1 MRAMNKWGGCMNILV
16 VDDEQDLRYLLEIE
30 LSKANHQVVSAA
42 DGLMALE
49 LLKERVFDFVIC
61 DIMMPRLDG
70 LNLLRK
76 VRDFSMVPFMFL
88 TARGEEMDK
97 VLGFGLG
104 ADDYLVKPFAM
115 AELLARVE
123 AIGRRSVYVKQNKQI
138 VIGKLVL
145 DVDGCQITADGKLL
159 ELNTKEYLL
168 LKYLMEH
175 PGHVFTKAQLY
186 EAIWQQDAYFDDNT
200 VMVHISHL
208 RKLIEDQP
216 RNPQYIQTVFGIG
229 YRFKKAGNG
238 V

>member
-1 MRAMNKWGGCMNILV
+1 MNILV

-30 LSKANHQVVSAA
+30 LKRAGHQVVCAP
-42 DGLMALE
+42 DGLAALE
-49 LLKERVFDFVIC
+49 QLKENVFDFVIC

-70 LNLLRK
+70 LNLLRQ
-76 VRDFSMVPFMFL
+76 VRNFSMVPFMFL

-123 AIGRRSVYVKQNKQI
+123 AIGRRSVYTKQNKQI
-138 VIGKLVL
+138 VIDKLVL
-145 DVDGCQITADGKLL
+145 DVDGCQITLDGKLL

-229 YRFKKAGNG
+229 YRFKKAGHG

>member
-1 MRAMNKWGGCMNILV
+1 MNILV

-30 LSKANHQVVSAA
+30 LTKANHLVVSAA
-42 DGLMALE
+42 DGLLALE
-49 LLKERVFDFVIC
+49 QLKQKDFDFVIC

-70 LNLLRK
+70 LNLLRQ
-76 VRDFSMVPFMFL
+76 VRTFSMVPFMFL

-123 AIGRRSVYVKQNKQI
+123 AIGRRSVYTKQNKQI
-138 VIGKLVL
+138 VIGKLAL
-145 DVDGCQITADGKLL
+145 DADGCQITLDGKLL

-168 LKYLMEH
+168 LKFLMEH

-216 RNPQYIQTVFGIG
+216 RNPEYIQTVFGIG

-238 V
+238 A

>member
-1 MRAMNKWGGCMNILV
+1 MNILV

-30 LSKANHQVVSAA
+30 LTKANHTVASAA
-42 DGLMALE
+42 DGLKALE
-49 LLKERVFDFVIC
+49 MIKEQAFDMIIC

-70 LNLLRK
+70 LNLLRQI
-76 VRDFSMVPFMFL
+76 RQFSMVPFLFL

-123 AIGRRSVYVKQNKQI
+123 AIGRRSAYVSQHQHKTV
-138 VIGKLVL
+138 VIGKLSL
-145 DVDGCQITADGKLL
+145 DAIACQIMLDGQPL

-168 LKYLMEH
+168 LKYFMEH
-175 PGHVFTKAQLY
+175 PGQVFTKAQLY
-186 EAIWQQDAYFDDNT
+186 EAIWQQDAYSDDNT

-208 RKLIEDQP
+208 RKLIEEQP
-216 RNPQYIQTVFGIG
+216 KNPQYIQTVFGIG
-229 YRFKKAGNG
+229 YRFKKAGSG
-238 V
+238 Q

>member
-1 MRAMNKWGGCMNILV
+1 MTGGGLMNILV

-30 LSKANHQVVSAA
+30 LTKANHQVVCAA
-42 DGLMALE
+42 DGLLALE
-49 LLKERVFDFVIC
+49 QLKERVFDFVIC

-70 LNLLRK
+70 LNLLRQ
-76 VRDFSMVPFMFL
+76 VRTFAMVPFMFL

-123 AIGRRSVYVKQNKQI
+123 AIGRRSVYAKQNKQI

-145 DVDGCQITADGKLL
+145 DVDSCQITSDGKLL

-216 RNPQYIQTVFGIG
+216 RNPEYIQTVFGIG
-229 YRFKKAGNG
+229 YRFKKAGSG

>member
-1 MRAMNKWGGCMNILV
+1 MNILV

-30 LSKANHQVVSAA
+30 LTKSNHSVTCAA
-42 DGLMALE
+42 DGLLALE
-49 LLKERVFDFVIC
+49 LIRDQSFDMVIC

-70 LNLLRK
+70 LNLLRQI
-76 VRDFSMVPFMFL
+76 RQFTMVPFLFL

-123 AIGRRSVYVKQNKQI
+123 AIGRRSAYVSQHQHKTI
-138 VIGKLVL
+138 VNGKLSL
-145 DVDGCQITADGKLL
+145 DAAACQITLDGQLL

-175 PGHVFTKAQLY
+175 PGQVFTKAQLY

-208 RKLIEDQP
+208 RKLIEEQP

-238 V
+238 

>member
-1 MRAMNKWGGCMNILV
+1 VNILV
-16 VDDEQDLRYLLEIE
+16 VDDEQDLRFLLEIE
-30 LSKANHQVVSAA
+30 LMKANHSVTCAA
-42 DGLMALE
+42 DGLSALE
-49 LLKERVFDFVIC
+49 MIRDQSFDMVIC

-70 LNLLRK
+70 LNLLRQI
-76 VRDFSMVPFMFL
+76 RLFTMVPFLFL

-123 AIGRRSVYVKQNKQI
+123 AIGRRSAYAGVHHHKKI
-138 VIGKLVL
+138 VNGKLSL
-145 DVDGCQITADGKLL
+145 DVAACQISLDGKLL

-175 PGHVFTKAQLY
+175 PGQVFTKAQLY

-208 RKLIEDQP
+208 RKLIEEQP
-216 RNPQYIQTVFGIG
+216 RDPQYIQTVFGIG

-238 V
+238 L